1 MSKLTTVEA
10 VWQLLDDIENV
21 VKDQVG
27 SSFAEWQAVIRA
39 CEEAG
44 MLAPMVPSKN
54 SGALSLV
61 AAGPFLKRALND
73 LRAVWLLIER
83 GYLSGPG

>member
-1 MSKLTTVEA
+1 MNKISTVESI
-10 VWQLLDDIENV
+10 WPLLEDIERV
-21 VKDQVG
+21 VRDEVRQ
-27 SSFAEWQAVIRA
+27 SFIEWEAVVRA

-54 SGALSLV
+54 SGIPPLV

-73 LRAVWLLIER
+73 LRAV
-83 GYLSGPG
+83 